1 MPILGVKQPE
11 YILVD
16 DEIRLIKYN
25 GKCEFALK
33 WYQDSETLLL
43 VDGKDM
49 PYTIERLKRMYEYLN
64 NNGELYFIEYMDDG
78 QFEPIG
84 DVTFCKDDMPIVI
97 GERLC
102 RGKKIG
108 LRVINKLVERAKSLG
123 YKRIYVDEIYDY
135 NIGSRKCF
143 EKVGFLPYE
152 KTEKGSRYYCDL

>member
-49 PYTIERLKRMYEYLN
+49 LYTIERLKRMYEYLN

-84 DVTFCKDDMPIVI
+84 DVTFCKDICLLLLVRDYVV
-97 GERLC
+97 
-102 RGKKIG
+102 GKESG
-108 LRVINKLVERAKSLG
+108 
-123 YKRIYVDEIYDY
+123 
-135 NIGSRKCF
+135 
-143 EKVGFLPYE
+143 
-152 KTEKGSRYYCDL
+152 